1 MKKYLK
7 IIVLIFAVILVAG
20 CAKNTEEE
28 KEKKKEVTVEEVVKQ
43 GKEKCV
49 ASSKLV
55 YTQFKKDFKVDAKD
69 AACYL
74 IRTSDGFGYASIV
87 MNDINNHT
95 HSYVIFNDSET
106 GLEKTSSTTSD
117 STLYDEGKCASEEK
131 MSALEKAK
139 CLLAKTAREH
149 YDKYVNLS
157 KEEAKSVYGTFAY
170 IIDVSEF
177 K

>member
-1 MKKYLK
+1 MNKYVK

-20 CAKNTEEE
+20 CSKKKEEE
-28 KEKKKEVTVEEVVKQ
+28 KEEKKEVTVEEVAKQ

-55 YTQFKKDFKVDAKD
+55 YTQFKKDFKVEAKD
-69 AACYL
+69 AACYI
-74 IRTSDGFGYASIV
+74 IRSDDFGYASVVI
-87 MNDINNHT
+87 NDINNHV
-95 HSYVIFNDSET
+95 HSYVLFNDSET

-117 STLYDEGKCASEEK
+117 STLYDEGKCVNEDNMK
-131 MSALEKAK
+131 ALDKAK
-139 CLLAKTAREH
+139 CLLARTAREH
-149 YDKYVNLS
+149 YDKYVKLS

-170 IIDVSEF
+170 VLDVSEF